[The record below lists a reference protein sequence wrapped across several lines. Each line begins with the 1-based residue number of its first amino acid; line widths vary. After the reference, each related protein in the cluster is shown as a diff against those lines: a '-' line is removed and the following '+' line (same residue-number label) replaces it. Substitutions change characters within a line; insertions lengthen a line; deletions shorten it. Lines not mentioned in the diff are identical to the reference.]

1 MSHKILVETNHT
13 FRTTPPSVLQV
24 NVCCKKTR
32 TNSLFKFFYFLL
44 FGIYPNPITADGDE
58 KYTIFGP
65 VEIGTK
71 VSC

>member
-24 NVCCKKTR
+24 NDCCKKSR
-32 TNSLFKFFYFLL
+32 TNFFIQVSYFIL
-44 FGIYPNPITADGDE
+44 FGIYTTITADGDE

>member
-24 NVCCKKTR
+24 NDCCKKSR
-32 TNSLFKFFYFLL
+32 TNFLFKFFIFYFLEYIL
-44 FGIYPNPITADGDE
+44 LTTADGDE

>member
-24 NVCCKKTR
+24 NDCCKKSR
-32 TNSLFKFFYFLL
+32 TNFFIQVSYFIL
-44 FGIYPNPITADGDE
+44 FGIYTTADGDE